1 MIRNADKTFD
11 PKAETI
17 MLGDLMNSENK
28 LGNQLTGSSW
38 CANQVI
44 ISAVV
49 FEWFNFLLQSDRLIQ
64 VKTIETV
71 RRDLVKGDCD
81 RLIEMTT

>member
-1 MIRNADKTFD
+1 
-11 PKAETI
+11 
-17 MLGDLMNSENK
+17 MLGNLMNSENK
-28 LGNQLTGSSW
+28 LGNQLPGSSW
-38 CANQVI
+38 CAIQVI
-44 ISAVV
+44 ICTVV